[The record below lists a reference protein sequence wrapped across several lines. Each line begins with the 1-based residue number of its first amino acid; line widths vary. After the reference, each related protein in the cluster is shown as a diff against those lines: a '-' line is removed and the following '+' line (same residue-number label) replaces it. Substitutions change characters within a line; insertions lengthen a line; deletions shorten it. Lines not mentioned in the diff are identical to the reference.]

1 VLKRIVSLPSR
12 PPASMGLIVQVT
24 LVDTTRL
31 FSGGRQST
39 ALTMFHR
46 STTDPV
52 DSRITTNSVYNQQ
65 TIPNTRQE
73 GGTVLRIDE
82 DDFEVLVNSILV
94 NSV

>member
-1 VLKRIVSLPSR
+1 
-12 PPASMGLIVQVT
+12 MGLIVQVT

-31 FSGGRQST
+31 FPSGRQST

-52 DSRITTNSVYNQQ
+52 DFRITTNSVYNQQ
-65 TIPNTRQE
+65 TIPNTRQG

-94 NSV
+94 NLV